1 MNCGCRLH
9 FRGGFFDPS
18 RKGYGDDPYPSL
30 ERLRREEPVHW
41 SAALGAWVVVRYAD
55 CAAVLQDTERFS
67 ADPEREGA
75 ELGRR
80 VAAHRRAMPFGG
92 AAILGHADGAE
103 HSRLRA
109 VVNRAFSARA
119 VAARRETAAGLVRE
133 LLEGVRPGAPLEV
146 MEGLAR
152 PLAVLTA
159 LAHFGVPREQGPA
172 YFGAANAV
180 MRARVDG
187 LDAPGAAEEAV
198 AAGRFLLGLLD
209 EAADGGED
217 TLLGTIGQAV
227 DGGEVTPEDAV
238 MLAVHIALAGNIP
251 TAMALGTALEALAR
265 FPEAREAVLQDPTLA
280 GEAVEEALRRDSPTH
295 AVPRFAVVDTE
306 LGGRRIRAGQ
316 QVLVMVGAAN
326 RDPERF
332 EAPGEFRLERPE
344 RRHLSFG
351 VGPHFCLGAPLARAE
366 LSEAVRE
373 VLARFGRYRVAEA
386 ARGGSFLVRGF
397 ARLVVVA
404 EGFEIEG

>member
-1 MNCGCRLH
+1 MA
-9 FRGGFFDPS
+9 FFDPA
-18 RKGYGDDPYPSL
+18 RRGYAEDPYPSL

-41 SAALGAWVVVRYAD
+41 STALGAWVVVRQAD

-103 HSRLRA
+103 HARLRA

-119 VAARRETAAGLVRE
+119 VAARREMAAGLVRE

-159 LAHFGVPREQGPA
+159 LAQFGVPREQGPA
-172 YFGAANAV
+172 YFAAANAV

-198 AAGRFLLGLLD
+198 AAGRFLLGLLAD
-209 EAADGGED
+209 ADGD

-227 DGGEVTPEDAV
+227 DGGEVTPEEAV

-265 FPEAREAVLQDPTLA
+265 FPEAREAVLQHPLLA
-280 GEAVEEALRRDSPTH
+280 GEAVEEALRWDSPTH
-295 AVPRFAVVDTE
+295 AVPRFAVSETE

-351 VGPHFCLGAPLARAE
+351 VGSHFCLGAPLARAE

-386 ARGGSFLVRGF
+386 VRGGSFLVRGF
-397 ARLVVVA
+397 ARLVVVP
-404 EGFEIEG
+404 EGAEIEG